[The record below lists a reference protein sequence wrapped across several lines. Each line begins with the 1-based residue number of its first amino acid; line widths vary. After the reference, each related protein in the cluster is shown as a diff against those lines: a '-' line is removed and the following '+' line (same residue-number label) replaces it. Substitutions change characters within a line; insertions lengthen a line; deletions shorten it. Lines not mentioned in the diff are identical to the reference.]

1 MLIRDTLRDALFLW
15 YTPLEAAFSIS
26 EIAFTKF
33 ACAAALSPAEIEAST
48 FLIEVFTLDL
58 IALLRAALVSLTKIL
73 FLADLMLANLGT
85 SDKLIYDLYF
95 LVCIKTWTRT
105 V

>member
-1 MLIRDTLRDALFLW
+1 MELTALLIRDTLRDALFLW

-85 SDKLIYDLYF
+85 SD
-95 LVCIKTWTRT
+95 
-105 V
+105 